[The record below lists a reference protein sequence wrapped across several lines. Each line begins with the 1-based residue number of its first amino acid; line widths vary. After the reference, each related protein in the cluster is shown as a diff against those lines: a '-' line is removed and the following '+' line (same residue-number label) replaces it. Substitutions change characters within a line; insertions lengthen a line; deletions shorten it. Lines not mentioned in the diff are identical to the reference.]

1 MSPQKNSAQDHR
13 PTIGLFVALI
23 ENVNTSRLW
32 AGVADAA
39 REHDVNLICFPGG
52 RLRVPGELEEQRN
65 ILFELVS
72 AGEMD
77 GLIIWASAIGTFVA
91 REEMLHFCQR
101 YGLPVVT
108 VGDVLEGIPGVL
120 LDSYSAMYESIVH
133 LIEFHGRRR
142 LAFLRGPKGHREAEE
157 RYRAY
162 TDALKAHNIP
172 LNPNLVVGPIQWEQ
186 GAEGIQ
192 LLLDQRKLRPS
203 IDFDAI
209 VASSDL
215 LALGLL
221 GTLQER
227 GIHIPHDVALIGFDD
242 HTDSPLITPP
252 LTTASNAFYERGRQ
266 TVEML
271 LALMRG
277 EDVPEVVT
285 IPAELVVRQS
295 CGCLGSAVAQAA
307 VGSVEHAAQGAFAPA
322 LAAQKGEIQA
332 AMIQATSDIENAAEW
347 TAQLLEAFLTEI
359 GATAGNM
366 RQTPSGGFL
375 SKLDEVLRQTTT
387 RGSDVGMWHGV
398 ISALRRQVLPYLVE
412 EESAAL
418 QAEDLWQQARTLIG
432 EVAERRRAFMAL
444 QEGQRSLALLQV
456 SQTLATASSVPEL
469 AAALVKELLHLDI
482 PRCYLALYEDSQPY
496 TYPQPAPEWSRLVLA
511 YDGAREEQ
519 IELEQGGQRFQSRQ
533 LLPEGILPQDRRYSL
548 VAKPLF
554 FRERQW
560 GFALFKADTDDTVAG
575 KRDTYE
581 ALRGEISS
589 AMHGVSLIEQLESR
603 LFLIRAAAEI
613 SQVASSILDPRDLIY
628 QVVELVR
635 ERFDLYYVG
644 LFLVETE
651 EIAER
656 VAKWA
661 YLQAGTGQA
670 GRKMTKQRYRLE
682 VGGESMIGQCIA
694 TGQPRVALD
703 VGQEAVRFSNPLLPE
718 TRSELALPLV
728 SRGEAIGALTVQS
741 SREAAFTEESVAVF
755 QLMAD
760 LLANTIENTRLFG
773 QTQEA
778 LKEIESFQ
786 RLQVRDAWSRHISRQ
801 EEQRS

>member
-1 MSPQKNSAQDHR
+1 MNPKTPNAQDRR

-39 REHDVNLICFPGG
+39 RKHDVNLICFPGG
-52 RLRVPGELEEQRN
+52 RLRVPGGLEDQRN

-72 AGEMD
+72 AGKMD

-91 REEMLHFCQR
+91 REEMLQFCQR

-120 LDSYSAMYESIVH
+120 LDSYSAMYQSIAH
-133 LIEFHGRRR
+133 LIEFHGRCR

-192 LLLDQRKLRPS
+192 VLLDQRRLRPS

-221 GTLQER
+221 GTLQEH
-227 GIHIPHDVALIGFDD
+227 GIHVPHDVALIGFDD

-252 LTTASNAFYERGRQ
+252 LTTASNAFYERGKQ

-285 IPAELVVRQS
+285 IPAELIVRQS

-307 VGSVEHAAQGAFAPA
+307 VGSVEHAAKGAFAPA

-332 AMIQATSDIENAAEW
+332 AMIQATSGIENAAEW

-359 GATAGNM
+359 GATAGNT
-366 RQTPSGGFL
+366 RKPSSGFL
-375 SKLDEVLRQTTT
+375 PKLDEVLRQTMA
-387 RGSDVGMWHGV
+387 RGSDVGMWHGA
-398 ISALRRQVLPYLVE
+398 ISALRRQVLPYLLE
-412 EESAAL
+412 EEPASL
-418 QAEDLWQQARTLIG
+418 RAEDLWQQARTLIG
-432 EVAERRRAFMAL
+432 EVAERRRAFLAL

-456 SQTLATASSVPEL
+456 SQTLAATSSVSEL
-469 AAALVKELLHLDI
+469 AAALVKELPHLDI
-482 PRCYLALYEDSQPY
+482 PRCYLALYEDPRQYS
-496 TYPQPAPEWSRLVLA
+496 YPQPAPEWSRLVLA
-511 YDGAREEQ
+511 YDGDREEQ
-519 IELEQGGQRFQSRQ
+519 IELEGEGQRFPSRQ

-560 GFALFKADTDDTVAG
+560 GFALFKADTGDTVAG

-589 AMHGVSLIEQLESR
+589 AMHGISLIEQVENR
-603 LFLIRAAAEI
+603 LFLIRTAAEV
-613 SQVASSILDPRDLIY
+613 SQVASSILNPRDLIY
-628 QVVELVR
+628 QVVELVH

-656 VAKWA
+656 VTKWA

-728 SRGEAIGALTVQS
+728 SRGEAIGALTIQS
-741 SREAAFTEESVAVF
+741 SEEAAFTEERVAVF

-801 EEQRS
+801 EQ

>member
-1 MSPQKNSAQDHR
+1 MSPRKNSAQDRR
-13 PTIGLFVALI
+13 PTIGLFVAVI

-52 RLRVPGELEEQRN
+52 RLRVPGGLEDQSN
-65 ILFELVS
+65 ILFELAS
-72 AGEMD
+72 AGKMD

-91 REEMLHFCQR
+91 REEMLQFCQR

-120 LDSYSAMYESIVH
+120 LDSYSAMHESILH

-172 LNPNLVVGPIQWEQ
+172 LNPDLIIGPIQWEQ

-192 LLLDQRKLRPS
+192 ELLGQRKLRPS

-227 GIHIPHDVALIGFDD
+227 GIRIPQDVALIGFDD

-277 EDVPEVVT
+277 EDVPKVVT
-285 IPAELVVRQS
+285 ISAELVVRQS

-307 VGSVEHAAQGAFAPA
+307 VGSVTHAAKGAFASA

-332 AMIQATSDIENAAEW
+332 AMMEATSGIEDAAEW
-347 TAQLLEAFLTEI
+347 TSQILEAFLAEI
-359 GATAGNM
+359 SAAAGKV
-366 RQTPSGGFL
+366 QKKPSGGFL
-375 SKLDEVLRQTTT
+375 SKLDEVLRQTMA
-387 RGSDVGMWHGV
+387 RGSDVGVWHGV

-412 EESAAL
+412 EESVYL
-418 QAEDLWQQARTLIG
+418 RAEDLWQQARTLIG
-432 EVAERRRAFMAL
+432 EVAERRRAFLAV

-456 SQTLATASSVPEL
+456 GQTLATASSVSEL
-469 AAALVKELLHLDI
+469 AAALVKELPHLDI
-482 PRCYLALYEDSQPY
+482 SRCCLALYEDPQPY
-496 TYPQPAPEWSRLVLA
+496 KYPQPAPEWSRLVLA
-511 YDGAREEQ
+511 YDGDRKEQ
-519 IELEQGGQRFQSRQ
+519 IELEEGEQRFQSRQ

-589 AMHGVSLIEQLESR
+589 AMHGISLIEQVESR
-603 LFLIRAAAEI
+603 LLLIRAAAEV
-613 SQVASSILDPRDLIY
+613 SQVAGGILDPRELIY
-628 QVVELVR
+628 RVVELVR
-635 ERFDLYYVG
+635 ERFGLYYVG

-651 EIAER
+651 EVAEKS
-656 VAKWA
+656 AKWA

-703 VGQEAVRFSNPLLPE
+703 VGQEATRFSNPLLPE
-718 TRSELALPLV
+718 TRSELALPLT
-728 SRGEAIGALTVQS
+728 SRGESIGAMTIQS
-741 SREAAFTEESVAVF
+741 SEEAAFTEEDVAVF
-755 QLMAD
+755 QLMAG
-760 LLANTIENTRLFG
+760 LLANTIENTRLFR
-773 QTQEA
+773 QTQET
-778 LKEIESFQ
+778 LKEVEAFQ
-786 RLQVRDAWSRHISRQ
+786 RLRVHDAWSRHISRQ
-801 EEQRS
+801 E

>member
-1 MSPQKNSAQDHR
+1 MSPKTSNAQVRR

-32 AGVADAA
+32 AGIADAT

-52 RLRVPGELEEQRN
+52 RLRVPDRLEDQRN

-72 AGEMD
+72 AGKID
-77 GLIIWASAIGTFVA
+77 GLIIWASAIGTFA

-108 VGDVLEGIPGVL
+108 VGDVLEEIPGVL
-120 LDSYSAMYESIVH
+120 LDSYSAMHESILH
-133 LIEFHGRRR
+133 LIESHGRRR
-142 LAFLRGPKGHREAEE
+142 LAFLRGPQGHREAEE

-162 TDALKAHNIP
+162 TDALKVHNIP
-172 LNPNLVVGPIQWEQ
+172 LNPDLIVGPIQWEQ

-192 LLLDQRKLRPS
+192 VLLDQRKLRPS

-227 GIHIPHDVALIGFDD
+227 GIHIPNDVALIGFDD
-242 HTDSPLITPP
+242 HTDSPLVTPP

-277 EDVPEVVT
+277 EDVPKVVT

-307 VGSVEHAAQGAFAPA
+307 VGSATHAAKGAFAPA
-322 LAAQKGEIQA
+322 LAAQKDEIQDSMMEA
-332 AMIQATSDIENAAEW
+332 LSGIEDAAEW
-347 TAQLLEAFLTEI
+347 TSQLLEAFLSEI
-359 GATAGNM
+359 DAAAGKV
-366 RQTPSGGFL
+366 QKKSSGGFL
-375 SKLDEVLRQTTT
+375 SKLDEVLRQTRT
-387 RGSDVGMWHGV
+387 RGSDVCAWHGV

-412 EESAAL
+412 EESASL
-418 QAEDLWQQARTLIG
+418 RAEDLWQQARTLIS
-432 EVAERRRAFMAL
+432 EVAERRRAFLAM

-469 AAALVKELLHLDI
+469 AAALTKELPHLDI
-482 PRCYLALYEDSQPY
+482 PRCYLALYENPQPY

-511 YDGAREEQ
+511 YDSERKEQ
-519 IELEQGGQRFQSRQ
+519 IELEEGGQRFQSCQ
-533 LLPEGILPQDRRYSL
+533 LLPDEILPQDRRYSL

-560 GFALFKADTDDTVAG
+560 GFVLFKADTDDTVAG

-589 AMHGVSLIEQLESR
+589 AMHGISLIEQVENR
-603 LFLIRAAAEI
+603 LFLIRTAAEV
-613 SQVASSILDPRDLIY
+613 SQVASSILDPRDLIH
-628 QVVELVR
+628 QVVELVH

-656 VAKWA
+656 STKWA

-694 TGQPRVALD
+694 TGQPCVALD

-728 SRGEAIGALTVQS
+728 SRGEAIGALTIQS
-741 SREAAFTEESVAVF
+741 SKEAAFTEESVAVF

-760 LLANTIENTRLFG
+760 LLANTIDNTRLFG

-786 RLQVRDAWSRHISRQ
+786 RLQVREAWSRHISRQ
-801 EEQRS
+801 EQ